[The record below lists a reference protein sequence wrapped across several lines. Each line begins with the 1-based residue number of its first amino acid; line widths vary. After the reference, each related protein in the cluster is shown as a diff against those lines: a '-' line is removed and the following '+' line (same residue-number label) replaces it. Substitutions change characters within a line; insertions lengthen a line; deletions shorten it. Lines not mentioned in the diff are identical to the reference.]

1 MEDAVDALKMAF
13 SVFVFI
19 LALAIVFAMFSQA
32 REVSDIVISKTDN
45 TYFTQ
50 YSLADEE
57 NTNGRIVGI
66 ETIIPTLYRY
76 YKEKFSIDVI
86 TNKEEY
92 RKEYNEKLDEETER
106 LVYSR
111 AKDINGREIYKDYIY
126 LYPDGISWLAR
137 PNVDIQNR
145 VNAYIA
151 GKADTVNGIK
161 LAKYGES
168 GKNLEDYKNKNFIE
182 TFVQKNNGERK
193 YEGEDGSTIYL
204 IQGTTKLYIT
214 YELQK

>member
-86 TNKEEY
+86 THKEEY
-92 RKEYNEKLDEETER
+92 QKAYNEKLDEETER
-106 LVYSR
+106 IVY
-111 AKDINGREIYKDYIY
+111 GRVKGLYDKYEY
-126 LYPDGISWLAR
+126 LYPNGVSWLGR

-151 GKADTVNGIK
+151 GKADRVNGIL
-161 LAKYGES
+161 LAKYGENY
-168 GKNLEDYKNKNFIE
+168 KNLKSYKNRRFME
-182 TFVQKNNGERK
+182 TFIQKNNGAKK

-204 IQGTTKLYIT
+204 IEGTTKLYIT

>member
-19 LALAIVFAMFSQA
+19 LALAIVFSMFSQA

-86 TNKEEY
+86 THKEEY
-92 RKEYNEKLDEETER
+92 QKAYNEKLDEETER
-106 LVYSR
+106 IVY
-111 AKDINGREIYKDYIY
+111 GRVKGLYDKYEY
-126 LYPDGISWLAR
+126 LYPNGVSWLGR

-151 GKADTVNGIK
+151 GKADSVNGIL
-161 LAKYGES
+161 LAKYGENY
-168 GKNLEDYKNKNFIE
+168 KNLKSYKDRNFME
-182 TFVQKNNGERK
+182 TFIQKNNGAK
-193 YEGEDGSTIYL
+193 NHS
-204 IQGTTKLYIT
+204 
-214 YELQK
+214 

>member
-19 LALAIVFAMFSQA
+19 LALAIVFSMFSQA

-86 TNKEEY
+86 THKEEY
-92 RKEYNEKLDEETER
+92 QKAYNEKLDEETER
-106 LVYSR
+106 IVY
-111 AKDINGREIYKDYIY
+111 GRVKGLYDKYEY
-126 LYPDGISWLAR
+126 LYPNGVSWLGR

-151 GKADTVNGIK
+151 GKADSVNGIL
-161 LAKYGES
+161 LAKYGENY
-168 GKNLEDYKNKNFIE
+168 KNLKSYKDRNFME
-182 TFVQKNNGERK
+182 TFIQKNNGAKK

-204 IQGTTKLYIT
+204 IEGTTKLYIT
-214 YELQK
+214 YELQ

>member
-86 TNKEEY
+86 THKEEY
-92 RKEYNEKLDEETER
+92 QKAYNEKLDEETER
-106 LVYSR
+106 IVY
-111 AKDINGREIYKDYIY
+111 GRVKGLYDKYEY
-126 LYPDGISWLAR
+126 LYPNGVSWLGR

-151 GKADTVNGIK
+151 GKADRVNGIL
-161 LAKYGES
+161 LAKYGENY
-168 GKNLEDYKNKNFIE
+168 KNLKSYKNRRFME
-182 TFVQKNNGERK
+182 TFIQKNNGAKK
-193 YEGEDGSTIYL
+193 YEGEDGSTNL
-204 IQGTTKLYIT
+204 
-214 YELQK
+214 

>member
-19 LALAIVFAMFSQA
+19 LALAIVFSMFSQA

-86 TNKEEY
+86 THKEDY
-92 RKEYNEKLDEETER
+92 QKAYNEKLDEETER
-106 LVYSR
+106 IVY
-111 AKDINGREIYKDYIY
+111 GRVKGLYDKYEY
-126 LYPDGISWLAR
+126 LYPNGVSWLGR

-151 GKADTVNGIK
+151 GKADSVNGIL
-161 LAKYGES
+161 LAKYGENY
-168 GKNLEDYKNKNFIE
+168 KNLKSYKDRNFME
-182 TFVQKNNGERK
+182 TFIQKNNGAKK

-204 IQGTTKLYIT
+204 IEGTTKLYIT
-214 YELQK
+214 YELQ

>member
-86 TNKEEY
+86 THKAEY
-92 RKEYNEKLDEETER
+92 QKAYNEKLDEETER
-106 LVYSR
+106 IVY
-111 AKDINGREIYKDYIY
+111 GRVKGLYDKYKY

-151 GKADTVNGIK
+151 GKADTVNGIR

-168 GKNLEDYKNKNFIE
+168 GKNFKNYRNENFME
-182 TFVQKNNGERK
+182 TFIQKNNGAKK

-204 IQGTTKLYIT
+204 IEGTTKLYIT

>member
-86 TNKEEY
+86 THKEEY
-92 RKEYNEKLDEETER
+92 QKAYNEKLDEETER
-106 LVYSR
+106 IVY
-111 AKDINGREIYKDYIY
+111 GRVKGLYDKYEY
-126 LYPDGISWLAR
+126 LYPNGVSWLGR

-151 GKADTVNGIK
+151 GKADRVNGIL
-161 LAKYGES
+161 LAKYGENY
-168 GKNLEDYKNKNFIE
+168 KNLKSYKNRRFME
-182 TFVQKNNGERK
+182 TFIQKNNGAKK

-204 IQGTTKLYIT
+204 IEGTTKLYIT
-214 YELQK
+214 YELQ